1 MEKLLELV
9 IIALFLIAFAIMLI
23 NVGKFRVIVENPDN
37 SWKQELFRLVYKM
50 FTTRKENVEV
60 NVVDAMLSLN
70 ETGKEIAQAIRNHT
84 VYISTTGK
92 KDQ

>member
-1 MEKLLELV
+1 MLL
-9 IIALFLIAFAIMLI
+9 
-23 NVGKFRVIVENPDN
+23 NVGKFKVIVENPDN
-37 SWKQELFRLVYKM
+37 SWKLELFRLIYKM
-50 FTTRKENVEV
+50 FTTRKGNIEV
-60 NVVDAMLSLN
+60 NVVDVLLSLN